1 MKNTMLAG
9 ACVAVVAA
17 LATAPA
23 EARMSKAEVARA
35 LEQTYPVRVLAKY
48 TKAAQFDG
56 KPVYEVKVMNA
67 GGDFNAAFMI
77 TTLVVD
83 ADTGKLLSV
92 FRHRESGYVQADA
105 GARIPNRQSPDALRG
120 IPWR

>member
-35 LEQTYPVRVLAKY
+35 LEQTYPVRVL
-48 TKAAQFDG
+48 TKHTKLAQFDG
-56 KPVYEVKVMNA
+56 KPVYEVKVMNT

-77 TTLVVD
+77 TTLVV
-83 ADTGKLLSV
+83 
-92 FRHRESGYVQADA
+92 A
-105 GARIPNRQSPDALRG
+105 GAVERGSECRLYCHGPEPRHCRQGPARTLV
-120 IPWR
+120 

>member
-35 LEQTYPVRVLAKY
+35 LEQTYPVRVL
-48 TKAAQFDG
+48 TKHTKLAQFDG
-56 KPVYEVKVMNA
+56 KSVYEVKVMNT

-83 ADTGKLLSV
+83 VDTGKLLSV
-92 FRHRESGYVQADA
+92 FRHRSSGYVRSDA
-105 GARIPNRQSPDALRG
+105 GSRIPNRQSPDAARG